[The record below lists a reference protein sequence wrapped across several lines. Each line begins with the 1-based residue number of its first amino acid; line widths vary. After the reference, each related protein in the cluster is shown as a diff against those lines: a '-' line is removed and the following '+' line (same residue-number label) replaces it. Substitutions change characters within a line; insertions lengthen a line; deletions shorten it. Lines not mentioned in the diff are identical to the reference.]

1 MDKLFIKGKFK
12 MILYQAT
19 DSSYIVAL
27 FRVKETNDKDMKEY
41 LNKTITASGQIPNF
55 KLEAN
60 YILNGSLKMHPKYS
74 WQYVID
80 SFELE
85 KPTTLS
91 SITDFLSSPFVEG
104 CGDATAKKI
113 VDMYGIDSINKIKE
127 DINNLMVIKGMTPT
141 KASKI
146 YMSVMNYEKN
156 DLIVSKLQSFG
167 FSLDDSSKILAKH
180 NMDIDAIIEG
190 NLYLLKDLF
199 DFKKIDEIYINNFD
213 KDSSLRIKECL
224 INSMENISFNEGST
238 YYNKDKIYQA
248 LSVLFN
254 INIDSEAFENYLSE
268 LQKDDFIVHVN
279 DNYYLSKYYNE
290 ERNVANILYLLSQC
304 NIKKI
309 SNIED
314 SISKLE
320 KKLGITYNEEQ
331 KRAIENSLNN
341 NITIISG
348 GPGTGKT
355 TIIKAITEIYINEY
369 NLDATNIMS
378 NIALLAPTGRAS
390 KKMSLSTGLPAYTI
404 HRFLKWHKETD
415 TFEFN
420 EDNKIPHKLII
431 VDETSMIDISLM
443 NSLLSALNYNVRLVL
458 VGDIYQLPS
467 VGPGHVLS
475 DLISSDL
482 FSFNPLTIIYRQ
494 SDNSYIPFLAKDIKM
509 QNIDDDFMYKRDD
522 YSFIACEEE
531 EIVKKVASSCKYALS
546 KGINED
552 NLQVLAPMYKGIN
565 GIDNLNTI
573 LQKIYNPDSNDKS
586 EIKYGEKIYREND
599 KVLQLV
605 NDSDNQVF
613 NGDIG
618 RIIFIGEDHHHK
630 LIIRIDFDGNIVTF
644 EKKDLKNITLAY
656 AISIHK
662 SQGSEFD
669 HVIMPISKN
678 YYIMLYNKLLYT
690 GVSRAKK
697 SLTII
702 GDPRSFT
709 YAIGNNYSSERQTS
723 LIEFLKER
731 FHI

>member
-12 MILYQAT
+12 KILYQAT

-27 FRVKETNDKDMKEY
+27 FRVKETNDKDMKDY
-41 LNKTITASGQIPNF
+41 LNKTITVSGQIPNY

-60 YILNGSLKMHPKYS
+60 YLLNGKLKMHPKYS
-74 WQYVID
+74 LQFAIE

-91 SITDFLSSPFVEG
+91 SITDFLSSSFVEG

-113 VDMYGIDSINKIKE
+113 VDMYGVDSLNKIKE
-127 DINNLMVIKGMTPT
+127 DINNLMVIKGMTPA

-146 YMSVMNYEKN
+146 YMSIMNYEKN

-167 FSLDDSSKILAKH
+167 FSLEDSSKILTKH
-180 NMDIDAIIEG
+180 NMDIDAVING

-199 DFKKIDEIYINNFD
+199 DFKKLDDLYVANFD
-213 KDSSLRIKECL
+213 KESPLRIDECL
-224 INSMENISFNEGST
+224 ISSMENLSFNEGST
-238 YYNKDKIYQA
+238 YYSKDRIYQA
-248 LSVLFN
+248 LSALYYL
-254 INIDSEAFENYLSE
+254 NIDLE
-268 LQKDDFIVHVN
+268 LFDEHLKELEKKDLIVHIN
-279 DNYYLSKYYNE
+279 DRYYLSKYYNE
-290 ERNVANILYLLSQC
+290 EKNVANMLYLLSQC

-309 SNIED
+309 SKIEE
-314 SISKLE
+314 SIKSLE
-320 KKLGITYNEEQ
+320 KKIGITYNEEQ
-331 KRAIENSLNN
+331 IRAIENSLNN

-355 TIIKAITEIYINEY
+355 TIIKAITEIYIKEY
-369 NLDATNIMS
+369 GLDATNIMS

-390 KKMSLSTGLPAYTI
+390 KKMSLATGLPAYTI

-420 EDNKIPHKLII
+420 EDNKISHKLII

-443 NSLLSALNYNVRLVL
+443 NSLLCALNYNVRLVL

-475 DLISSDL
+475 DLITSDL
-482 FSFNPLTIIYRQ
+482 FSYNPLTIIYRQ

-522 YSFIACEEE
+522 YSFIVCDEE
-531 EIVKKVASSCKYALS
+531 EILKKVASTCKYALS

-565 GIDNLNTI
+565 GIDNLNNV
-573 LQKIYNPDSNDKS
+573 LQKIYNPDSDNKS
-586 EIKYGEKIYREND
+586 EIKYGDKIYREHD

-605 NDSDNQVF
+605 NDSDHQVF

-618 RIIFIGEDHHHK
+618 KIIFIGEDRHHK
-630 LIIRIDFDGNIVTF
+630 LIIRIDFDGNIVSY
-644 EKKDLKNITLAY
+644 EKKDLKNISLAY
-656 AISIHK
+656 AISVHK
-662 SQGSEFD
+662 SQGSEFE
-669 HVIMPISKN
+669 HVIIPISKN
-678 YYIMLYNKLLYT
+678 YFVMLYNKLLYT

-709 YAIGNNYSSERQTS
+709 YAISNNYSSERLTS
-723 LIEFLKER
+723 LVDFLKDR
-731 FHI
+731 FQI

>member
-12 MILYQAT
+12 KILYQAT

-41 LNKTITASGQIPNF
+41 LNKTITASGQVPNF
-55 KLEAN
+55 KIDAN
-60 YILNGSLKMHPKYS
+60 YILNGTLKMHPKYS

-167 FSLDDSSKILAKH
+167 FSLEESSKILTKH
-180 NMDIDAIIEG
+180 NMDIDAVIEG

-199 DFKKIDEIYINNFD
+199 DFKKIDDIYINNFD
-213 KDSSLRIKECL
+213 KESPLRIKEC
-224 INSMENISFNEGST
+224 IISSMESISFNEGST
-238 YYNKDKIYQA
+238 YYDKEKIYQA
-248 LSVLFN
+248 LSVLYN
-254 INIDSEAFENYLSE
+254 LNIDSETFDDYLLE
-268 LQKDDFIVHVN
+268 LQKNDLIVHVN

-390 KKMSLSTGLPAYTI
+390 KKMSISTGLPAYTI

-522 YSFIACEEE
+522 YSFITCNEE
-531 EIVKKVASSCKYALS
+531 EILNKVASSCKYALS

-552 NLQVLAPMYKGIN
+552 NLQVLAPMYKGVN
-565 GIDNLNTI
+565 GIDNLNNV
-573 LQKIYNPDSNDKS
+573 LQKIYNPESNDKS
-586 EIKYGEKIYREND
+586 EIKYGDKIYREKD
-599 KVLQLV
+599 KVLQLI

-618 RIIFIGEDHHHK
+618 KIIFIGEDHHHK

-662 SQGSEFD
+662 SQGSEFE

-678 YYIMLYNKLLYT
+678 YFVMLYNKLLYT

-709 YAIGNNYSSERQTS
+709 YAIGNNYSSERKTF
-723 LIEFLKER
+723 LKEFLMER